1 MEVLRFKYKNAS
13 LRVELDQTLSAR
25 LFINNVQRM
34 EKTCNSPVEIIRL
47 SSSVQTDYEW
57 HEFIEALLT
66 FRECDVTI
74 SLRASDSEIA
84 YKTTQMTFDSDR
96 FK

>member
-1 MEVLRFKYKNAS
+1 MEVLRFNYKNAA
-13 LRVELDQTLSAR
+13 LRVELDPTLSAR
-25 LFINNVQRM
+25 LFINNIQRM
-34 EKTCNSPVEIIRL
+34 EKTCNSPFEIIRL

-66 FRECDVTI
+66 FKDNEVTI

-84 YKTTQMTFDSDR
+84 HLTSKIAFGPDN